1 MVLVC
6 LIEFKGNLY
15 LFYHSEMLRQQMGIA
30 IGYLEVPNTGSLN
43 NFEEVTIDVTN
54 ITDKKD
60 LFFIFAGEG
69 FQFDAWSFK

>member
-1 MVLVC
+1 
-6 LIEFKGNLY
+6 
-15 LFYHSEMLRQQMGIA
+15 MGIA